1 MRKVDDEKLL
11 DMLHSGMQQKT
22 IARLFGVSPQYINKR
37 IGQLKSYEASE
48 INEPPTFATLT
59 TAQKKFC
66 ISKAQGETNI
76 AAVMQS
82 YEVTSQKSAK
92 SLGTTLM
99 RNPSIQASI
108 AELMD
113 LHGLTKND
121 RIRQLKKLVY
131 SKDGNVSLKALDQT
145 WKLDGSYAPQDVNMQ
160 VDIRAITAR
169 ADQLLREM
177 KRMDEEEK
185 ELQGA
190 SLKEDAEVIDA
201 E

>member
-121 RIRQLKKLVY
+121 RIKQLKRLVY

-145 WKLDGSYAPQDVNMQ
+145 WKLDGSYTPERHVMD
-160 VDIRAITAR
+160 VDIRAIVAR
-169 ADQLLREM
+169 ADYLLEKL
-177 KRMDEEEK
+177 KREK
-185 ELQGA
+185 EGEEA
-190 SLKEDAEVIDA
+190 IDA
-201 E
+201 D

>member
-1 MRKVDDEKLL
+1 MKKVDDEKLL
-11 DMLHSGMQQKT
+11 SMLADGVQQKQ
-22 IARLFGVSPQYINKR
+22 IASYFGVAESYITKR
-37 IGQLKSYEASE
+37 KKQLQAAE
-48 INEPPTFATLT
+48 IEEPPNFATLT
-59 TAQKKFC
+59 DQQKKFVL
-66 ISKAQGETNI
+66 SKVEGKTNVL
-76 AAVMQS
+76 AVQEA
-82 YEVTSQKSAK
+82 YEVTSLESAK